1 MLFSQGYRHMSIKS
15 WEASDAFWE
24 IVEPLIPR
32 PKRNGEKQYKRK
44 VGGGRKPIE
53 ARTVFS
59 AIVYVLRTGIQWKA
73 LPKEVFGSPSAIH
86 RYFREWEQSGFFL
99 ELWERGL
106 SEYDDMEGIA
116 WEWQSIDGC
125 MNKAPMA
132 KESSGRNPTDRGKKR
147 NKAPYPCRRAW
158 RPVIGRR
165 YRSQPA

>member
-1 MLFSQGYRHMSIKS
+1 MSIKS
-15 WEASDAFWE
+15 WEVSDAFWE

-32 PKRNGEKQYKRK
+32 PKRDDEKQYKRK

-59 AIVYVLRTGIQWKA
+59 ASVYVLRTGIQWKA
-73 LPKEVFGSPSAIH
+73 LPKEVFGSPSAIR

-106 SEYDDMEGIA
+106 SEFDDMEGIA

-125 MNKAPMA
+125 MNKAPIA
-132 KESSGRNPTDRGKKR
+132 KESSGRNPTDREKNGTKR
-147 NKAPYPCRRAW
+147 HVLVDG
-158 RPVIGRR
+158 RPAIGRR
-165 YRSQPA
+165 HRSQSA